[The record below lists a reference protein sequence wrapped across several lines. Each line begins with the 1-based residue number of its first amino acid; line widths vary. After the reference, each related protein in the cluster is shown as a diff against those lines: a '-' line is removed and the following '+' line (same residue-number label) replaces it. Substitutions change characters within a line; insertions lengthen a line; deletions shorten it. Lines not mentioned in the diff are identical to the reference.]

1 VLQSSQLRRAQALG
15 DFLKLLQSIL
25 KPDNKPISTKVIR
38 NVVFNGIR
46 LVFLAPLPL
55 VVVPFFLKKLG
66 TAGYGTWAIFLAIS
80 SVTSLADLGLVTT
93 LSKHLAEFYALKDF
107 RALNRFVNTGFVLY
121 LAIACF
127 LAGIL
132 WVGSAP
138 LLSALFRGSSVPPG
152 ELRVLWHYLVLL
164 VVANILT
171 LLFTSLLV
179 GLQRMDLSASMTIFN
194 MLASAGL
201 SILFLVWNW
210 GLRGVLVGY
219 VSAASLT
226 LCGHAYLLRKILPEI
241 RLNPLDSDW
250 DTAKEILSFS
260 ITTYVTSVAV
270 VIHNQI
276 EKIYLARFAGVVSV
290 GWYDISSDLAVKLRA
305 VPGFVL
311 APIMPAA
318 AELNAHSNE
327 SKLDDLYYRAHKYLA
342 LIGVPFVLYIVFVAK
357 RFVELWV
364 GPALSVVAIP
374 LSVLLIV
381 NFVNL
386 MTGPGF
392 LILTGKGKLRPGL
405 YSALLGI
412 VLNLTLSF
420 FLIRAYGF
428 QGAVIGT
435 SLSLSIASASFLF
448 LYEQETR
455 ASFLKTIRRAY
466 LKPITC
472 SLIPIAFLWGLTGL
486 HQSSWSGLVVGG
498 IVFGIAYLVLLL
510 LFQFFDSFDAAILK
524 GLLPVSRIA
533 RRADPGA

>member
-1 VLQSSQLRRAQALG
+1 MKFLQT
-15 DFLKLLQSIL
+15 IL
-25 KPDNKPISTKVIR
+25 KPDNGRISTKVIR
-38 NVVFNGIR
+38 NAIFNGIR
-46 LVFLAPLPL
+46 LLVLAPLPL

-93 LSKHLAEFYALKDF
+93 LGKHLAEFYALKDF
-107 RALNRFVNTGFVLY
+107 RALNRFVNTGLVLY
-121 LAIACF
+121 LAIAC
-127 LAGIL
+127 LVAVIL
-132 WVGSAP
+132 WAGSAP
-138 LLSALFRGSSVPPG
+138 LLAALFRGSSAPPG
-152 ELRVLWHYLVLL
+152 ELRVLWRYLVLL

-179 GLQRMDLSASMTIFN
+179 GLQRMDLSAGMAIFS

-201 SILFLVWNW
+201 SILFLAWNW
-210 GLRGVLVGY
+210 GLRGVLVAY
-219 VSAASLT
+219 VSAASFT
-226 LCGHAYLLRKILPEI
+226 LFGHAFLLRKILPEL
-241 RLNPLDSDW
+241 RLNPLDFDW

-276 EKIYLARFAGVVSV
+276 EKIYLARFAGVVPA

-318 AELNAHSNE
+318 AELNAHSDE
-327 SKLDDLYYRAHKYLA
+327 GKLGDLYYRAHKYLA
-342 LIGVPFVLYIVFVAK
+342 LVGIPFVLYIVFVAK

-364 GPALSVVAIP
+364 GPALSFVAVP

-435 SLSLSIASASFLF
+435 SLSLSLASVFFLF
-448 LYEQETR
+448 LYEHETR
-455 ASFLKTIRRAY
+455 ASFLIIILRAY
-466 LKPITC
+466 LKPIAC

-486 HQSSWSGLVVGG
+486 NHSSWFGLAIGG
-498 IVFGIAYLVLLL
+498 FVFGIAYLGLLL
-510 LFQFFDSFDAAILK
+510 VFRFFDSFDATILK
-524 GLLPVSRIA
+524 GLFPIFRMA
-533 RRADPGA
+533 RRVDPGA